1 MVQLFKDPITKQVK
15 INNFGGFQRNVNQPN
30 AGFTLDGDGQSGK
43 FTLDGDSVLLYR
55 GGVFLFENCYFIE
68 PDVVLLVLHFLFF
81 QFAYH
86 PLSLRLWLVCHRFQT
101 WLRVRFVSL
110 IGCV

>member
-43 FTLDGDSVLLYR
+43 FKEASVLL
-55 GGVFLFENCYFIE
+55 
-68 PDVVLLVLHFLFF
+68 H
-81 QFAYH
+81 
-86 PLSLRLWLVCHRFQT
+86 
-101 WLRVRFVSL
+101 
-110 IGCV
+110 IGQCFTL